1 MKWIFAIGNNRKVN
15 NARFKNTDSQDNG
28 DLPKDHGLDNQL
40 KLIDEQ
46 FKQMFQP
53 SLDAIKQWEKDNL
66 CKWEKDNGQDK

>member
-1 MKWIFAIGNNRKVN
+1 MPDLRIQTAK
-15 NARFKNTDSQDNG
+15 DNG
-28 DLPKDHGLDNQL
+28 DLPKDRGLDNQL

-66 CKWEKDNGQDK
+66 CKWEKDNGLDK

>member
-1 MKWIFAIGNNRKVN
+1 MPDLRIHTAI
-15 NARFKNTDSQDNG
+15 DNG
-28 DLPKDHGLDNQL
+28 DLPKYRGQANQL

-66 CKWEKDNGQDK
+66 CKWEKNRGQDK

>member
-1 MKWIFAIGNNRKVN
+1 MPDLRIQTAK
-15 NARFKNTDSQDNG
+15 DNG
-28 DLPKDHGLDNQL
+28 DWPKDRGLDNQL

>member
-1 MKWIFAIGNNRKVN
+1 MPDLRIQTAK
-15 NARFKNTDSQDNG
+15 DNG
-28 DLPKDHGLDNQL
+28 DLPKDHGQDNQF

-66 CKWEKDNGQDK
+66 CKWEKDCGQDK

>member
-1 MKWIFAIGNNRKVN
+1 MPDLRIQTAI
-15 NARFKNTDSQDNG
+15 DNG
-28 DLPKDHGLDNQL
+28 DWSKDRGLDNQL